1 MKALRQDVATPSFRN
16 NRKQVSD
23 SVFPAPVSSCTGQSA
38 PKLRYFIRKQ
48 VFDSVAPA
56 PESDLSNLF
65 HISWCRPCSCGY
77 SSQRRPCSPCYTFHC
92 LATSASSHL
101 SFRHSSGNKFPIR
114 VFQHRRQAR
123 VALYAF
129 LSYTFVRN
137 LKVNTIERKVR
148 FWQNRDISKKRD
160 GGYFK

>member
-1 MKALRQDVATPSFRN
+1 MKALRHDVANLAFLP
-16 NRKQVSD
+16 NRKQLSD
-23 SVFPAPVSSCTGQSA
+23 SVFPAPVS
-38 PKLRYFIRKQ
+38 PLLLRLL
-48 VFDSVAPA
+48 VA
-56 PESDLSNLF
+56 EE
-65 HISWCRPCSCGY
+65 Y
-77 SSQRRPCSPCYTFHC
+77 SCSPCYTFHC

-148 FWQNRDISKKRD
+148 FWQNRDISKKRTED
-160 GGYFK
+160 IFK